1 MPHMQIM
8 NYYYTTNFH
17 SLFPRGRILKKK
29 ELKNLMIVKKNTKIN
44 LFVYIVQQCY
54 ASHHK
59 PPPQKKKTETKQKL
73 KT

>member
-1 MPHMQIM
+1 
-8 NYYYTTNFH
+8 
-17 SLFPRGRILKKK
+17 
-29 ELKNLMIVKKNTKIN
+29 MIVKKNTKIN